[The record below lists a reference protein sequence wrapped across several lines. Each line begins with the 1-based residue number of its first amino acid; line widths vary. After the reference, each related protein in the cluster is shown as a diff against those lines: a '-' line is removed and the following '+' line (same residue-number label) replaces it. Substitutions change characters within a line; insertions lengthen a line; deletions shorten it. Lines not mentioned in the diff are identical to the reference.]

1 LAVLLEEVKVAGA
14 LVVAVVLVVLVIQW
28 AMAQVL
34 LV

>member
-1 LAVLLEEVKVAGA
+1 VLLEEVKVAGA